1 MTSASTSTSASA
13 SASASASP
21 STPYVPRP
29 ARPEDHPAIVAAVQ
43 TWWTDRTPAQMRE
56 LSLLL
61 PKLFLQFFSR
71 TSLVVEDPDSPGA
84 PDHPSGRAGR
94 TVRAFLVGFHPSEAD
109 APDEAY
115 IHFVG
120 VDPAL
125 RGQGVARAL
134 YETFFRQAADA
145 GRTRVRSVTSPTN
158 TGSLAFHRALGFTLE
173 PGDREVDGL
182 PVHKDYD
189 GPGLDRV
196 CFVRDLG

>member
-1 MTSASTSTSASA
+1 MTST
-13 SASASASP
+13 SP
-21 STPYVPRP
+21 STPSTPHTPCTPRP

-84 PDHPSGRAGR
+84 PDSSGRL
-94 TVRAFLVGFHPSEAD
+94 VRAFLVGFHPSAAD

-158 TGSLAFHRALGFTLE
+158 TGSIAFHRALGFTLE

-182 PVHKDYD
+182 PVHGDYD

-196 CFVRDLG
+196 CFVRDVR